1 MGQKKGLV
9 VKKEGLWVKKEGLE
23 VRKEWLR
30 VKKEWLWVKNK
41 RSRVKLNCCGCQ
53 KKRDGEIIGSHGQ
66 HRYSD
71 EEERDAEGERIRFLS
86 VERARGV

>member
-1 MGQKKGLV
+1 M
-9 VKKEGLWVKKEGLE
+9 
-23 VRKEWLR
+23 
-30 VKKEWLWVKNK
+30 
-41 RSRVKLNCCGCQ
+41 
-53 KKRDGEIIGSHGQ
+53 DGEIVGSHGQ